1 MKRIYI
7 AFILLLLVAA
17 LSGGALWLQNSV
29 TDKLLAAC
37 EHVITVYETD
47 GAKACREAANELS
60 QRLEDDMQWFPFF
73 LQHARMESI
82 FQQAAALPHL
92 IDDNDPA
99 DFLGAVAAIKMQLE
113 ILMDNEWPT
122 APNIL

>member
-7 AFILLLLVAA
+7 AFALLLTVAV

-29 TDKLLAAC
+29 TEKLLTAC
-37 EHVITVYETD
+37 EHVITVYESGD
-47 GAKACREAANELS
+47 MAACREAANELS
-60 QRLEDDMQWFPFF
+60 DHLEDDMRWFPFF

-99 DFLGAVAAIKMQLE
+99 DFLSAVAAIKMQLE